1 MWVSGLCRL
10 IAAICAMGVVSS
22 VSAEELL
29 QPPAAPPLANAPP
42 MPVIPAAAGAKAT
55 PWAAS
60 VALGILAVRGN
71 SHSTT
76 GNFNGKL
83 GTLLGS
89 WNNVLQGQGLYV
101 NGSGKTTAQSWQAGD
116 QLRYNLS
123 SRDFAFGTLGYM
135 NDRFAGIEERGSE
148 ALGYGLRL
156 IQTSTQEFEIDG
168 GAGADQERA
177 ADSRKYITQPVGVF
191 DAAYT
196 WHISSHARFSQTVHV
211 ESGGRNTFIDPIS
224 ELRLSIVG
232 NLFAA
237 LAYEV
242 RYNTQVP
249 AGTLHSDSFTTINF
263 GYSFGRF

>member
-1 MWVSGLCRL
+1 
-10 IAAICAMGVVSS
+10 
-22 VSAEELL
+22 
-29 QPPAAPPLANAPP
+29 
-42 MPVIPAAAGAKAT
+42 MPVIPQAAGPKAT
-55 PWAAS
+55 PWAAT

-83 GTLLGS
+83 GTLSGN
-89 WNNVLQGQGLYV
+89 WNNVLQGQGIYV
-101 NGSGKTTAQSWQAGD
+101 SGSGKTTAQSWQAGD

-123 SRDFAFGTLGYM
+123 SRQFTFGTLGYL
-135 NDRFAGIEERGSE
+135 NDRFAGIVERGSE
-148 ALGYGLRL
+148 AVGYGLRL
-156 IQTSTQEFEIDG
+156 IHTPTQEFEIAG

-191 DAAYT
+191 NARYVWD
-196 WHISSHARFSQTVHV
+196 ISKHARFSQSVHV
-211 ESGGRNTFIDPIS
+211 ESGGRNSFIDPIS

-263 GYSFGRF
+263 GYSFGKF